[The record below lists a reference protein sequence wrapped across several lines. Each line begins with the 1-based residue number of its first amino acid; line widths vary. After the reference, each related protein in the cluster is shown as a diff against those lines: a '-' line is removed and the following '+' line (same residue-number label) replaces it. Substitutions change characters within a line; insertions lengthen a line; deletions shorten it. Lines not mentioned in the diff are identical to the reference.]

1 MNLDVEYAIKKDI
14 RNNPVVREVDVQ
26 HKRQLMR
33 TIGIAFVVV
42 AMLLFWVW
50 QRFGIVE
57 NGYDK
62 SVLQAQLALESA
74 RNRQLRLEVDM
85 LLAPQ
90 VIETQATRDLHMV
103 APTSA
108 TTLVVERPV
117 AGTPRAGAI
126 R

>member
-1 MNLDVEYAIKKDI
+1 
-14 RNNPVVREVDVQ
+14 
-26 HKRQLMR
+26 MR

-103 APTSA
+103 APTPA

-117 AGTPRAGAI
+117 PGTPRAGAI

>member
-14 RNNPVVREVDVQ
+14 RNNPVVRELDVQ

-33 TIGIAFVVV
+33 TIGIACVVV

-57 NGYDK
+57 NGYEV
-62 SVLQAQLALESA
+62 SVLQAQLALETA
-74 RNRQLRLEVDM
+74 RNRQLQLEVEM
-85 LLAPQ
+85 LRAPQ
-90 VIETQATRDLHMV
+90 VIETQATRDLHML
-103 APTSA
+103 APTPA
-108 TTLVVERPV
+108 TTLVIERP
-117 AGTPRAGAI
+117 AGAPRAGAI

>member
-1 MNLDVEYAIKKDI
+1 MNLDVEYAIKKDV

-33 TIGIAFVVV
+33 TIGLTCAVV
-42 AMLLFWVW
+42 AMVLFWVW

-57 NGYDK
+57 DGYDR
-62 SVLQAQLALESA
+62 SRLQAQLALETE

-85 LLAPQ
+85 LRAPQ
-90 VIETQATRDLHMV
+90 VIESQATRDLHMV
-103 APTSA
+103 APTPA
-108 TTLVVERPV
+108 TTLVVERP
-117 AGTPRAGAI
+117 AGPPRAGAI

>member
-14 RNNPVVREVDVQ
+14 RNNPVVREVDAQ

-103 APTSA
+103 APTPA

-117 AGTPRAGAI
+117 PGTPRAGAI

>member
-33 TIGIAFVVV
+33 TIGMTCLVV

-57 NGYDK
+57 GNYDK
-62 SVLQAQLALESA
+62 SALQAKLALETA
-74 RNRQLRLEVDM
+74 RNRQLKLEIEM
-85 LLAPQ
+85 LRAPQ
-90 VIETQATRDLHMV
+90 VIEAQATRDLHMV
-103 APTSA
+103 APTPA
-108 TTLVVERPV
+108 TTLVVERP
-117 AGTPRAGAI
+117 ASAPRAGAI

>member
-33 TIGIAFVVV
+33 TVGIACAVV

-50 QRFGIVE
+50 VRFGIVE
-57 NGYDK
+57 NGYEV
-62 SVLQAQLALESA
+62 SALQAQLALETA
-74 RNRQLRLEVDM
+74 RNRQLLLEVET
-85 LLAPQ
+85 LKAPQ
-90 VIETQATRDLHMV
+90 LVETQATRDLKMV
-103 APTSA
+103 APTPA
-108 TTLVVERPV
+108 TTLVIERPAAAPH
-117 AGTPRAGAI
+117 AGSI